1 VFEWAVAVSALFIT
15 KAPHRHQKKFSEPMT
30 TTICKWHGA
39 CVKWNCKI
47 DRNVKTKFKRR
58 RVMNQKPKNFLKA
71 AMPAMMLA
79 AASLF
84 AQPGYYFGQN
94 KVHYKNFDWKIFRTA
109 HFDVHYYTE
118 EAGAAH
124 DAARMAERGYD
135 YLSEVLE
142 HKIEKRLPLVL
153 YASLNDFQQT
163 NVVQEMLGDGTRGV
177 TESLKHRVA
186 LPITGSYREFNHVLV
201 HELVHAFQFDIIFN
215 GKGQAALARFDPP
228 LWFMEGMAE
237 YLSIGMD
244 NTTRLWVRDGLLA
257 DKLLSVEKL
266 NGTFDIR
273 VYRLG
278 ESLWN
283 FVGETYGKKKVGQI
297 LKTAVNFGN
306 IERAFKTQI
315 DMDFKQ
321 LTTAWHEAARRQALP
336 SDSTLQSPGQIAQ
349 QITSQQGYFHRMNLV
364 PAVSPDGKRIVY
376 VANKN
381 LTDEIFLLEQKRDG
395 KFENRRLI
403 RGGQSRDFES
413 LRFFD
418 TTINWTRDGSR
429 IAFISKSGKDD
440 AIYVMDPASGA
451 IIHKLTFAELNG
463 LVSPSFSP
471 KGDELVF
478 VGISGGRSDLY
489 TVDLADKKLR
499 RLTQDRFSE
508 LHPQWSPD
516 GKAIV
521 FATDRGAGTDESK
534 LLFSDNDLAVY
545 DFATKEITLLT
556 ELSGDAINPQWS
568 PDGNEI
574 AFVSDHQG
582 IPNIY
587 RLNLA
592 TKEITSITTLK
603 TGVAGITETTPAM
616 SWSADG
622 RVMVFSSFVKESWQ
636 LFRMEVPSGAQ
647 IANCN
652 LQRAPC
658 NLPWLPTIP
667 DFNNLYV
674 EYNLASPDSIE
685 SRKYSSTPKLDGIA
699 LGALFGGYFGTIGG
713 LQLSFSDMMSNHNIV
728 LSLGLTRDIR
738 NTDIGVGY
746 LNQARRLGYGFET
759 FQQRNA
765 FGVFAAP
772 TASGFVTQTYRGVNG
787 FAYYPFSRF
796 SRLEVSAGLTHVS
809 QDFVVESLDFSNGK
823 IRRDKQDLGGVSFG
837 QVGAALVYDNTAY
850 GPIGPISGRR
860 SRIEIQRATNDFKF
874 TTVIADYRHYFN
886 VNNRSVLAYRLLAGA
901 SFDRDAQVFRIGGAY
916 TFRGTD
922 RADLLGTN
930 FLVQNIEYRF
940 PLLPFLPPT
949 ADFLSGVTFADAA
962 AAWGLDVPGLVKEK
976 FQPFSTQGGFHLQ
989 DLRGA
994 FGLGAR
1000 LNLGYLSLR
1009 YDVAW
1014 PTDLKNISKPIK
1026 MFSIGA
1032 DF

>member
-1 VFEWAVAVSALFIT
+1 MLLATAL
-15 KAPHRHQKKFSEPMT
+15 S
-30 TTICKWHGA
+30 
-39 CVKWNCKI
+39 
-47 DRNVKTKFKRR
+47 
-58 RVMNQKPKNFLKA
+58 
-71 AMPAMMLA
+71 
-79 AASLF
+79 

-94 KVHYKNFDWKIFRTA
+94 KVHYKNFDWKIFRTE

-118 EAGAAH
+118 EAEAAQ

-135 YLSEVLE
+135 YLSETLE
-142 HKIEKRLPLVL
+142 HRIEKRIPLVL

-163 NVVQEMLGDGTRGV
+163 NVVSEMLDDGTRGV
-177 TESLKHRVA
+177 TEGLKHRVT

-201 HELVHAFQFDIIFN
+201 HELVHAFQFDLITN
-215 GKGQAALARFDPP
+215 GKGKAALGRFNPP

-237 YLSIGMD
+237 YLSVGMD
-244 NTTRLWVRDGLLA
+244 NTTRMWVRDGLLT
-257 DKLLSVEKL
+257 DKLLTVEQL
-266 NGTFDIR
+266 NGAFDIR
-273 VYRLG
+273 AYRLG

-283 FVGETYGKKKVGQI
+283 FAGETYGKKKVGQI
-297 LKTAVNFGN
+297 LKTAINFGN

-315 DMDFKQ
+315 ELDFKQ
-321 LTTAWHEAARRQALP
+321 LTTAWHEAVCKQVLP
-336 SDSTLQSPGQIAQ
+336 ADSTLQRPDQIAQ
-349 QITSQQGYFHRMNLV
+349 QITKREGYFHRMNLV
-364 PAVSPDGKRIVY
+364 PAVSPNGKQIVY

-381 LTDEIFLLEQKRDG
+381 LIDEIYLLSQESGG
-395 KFENRRLI
+395 KFTDRRLVA
-403 RGGQSRDFES
+403 GGQSRDFES

-418 TTINWTRDGSR
+418 TSLSWSRDGSR
-429 IAFISKSGKDD
+429 IAFVSKSGKDD
-440 AIYVMDPASGA
+440 AIYVMNPFSGA
-451 IIHKLTFAELNG
+451 IMHKLVFAELNG

-471 KGDELVF
+471 QGDELVF

-489 TVDLADKKLR
+489 TVDLADKKIR

-516 GKAIV
+516 GSVIV

-534 LLFSDNDLAVY
+534 LLFGDNDLALY
-545 DFATKEITLLT
+545 SFATKEITPLT
-556 ELSGDAINPQWS
+556 DLPGDDINPQWS
-568 PDGNEI
+568 PDGSEI

-582 IPNIY
+582 LPNIY

-592 TKEITSITTLK
+592 TRRVTPITTLK

-622 RVMVFSSFVKESWQ
+622 RVMVFSSFVKGSWQ
-636 LFRMEVPSGAQ
+636 LFRMELPPVTTTDNGQST
-647 IANCN
+647 NS
-652 LQRAPC
+652 
-658 NLPWLPTIP
+658 NLPWLPAIA
-667 DFNNLYV
+667 DFNDLYAG
-674 EYNLASPDSIE
+674 YDLTSPDSIE
-685 SRKYSSTPKLDGIA
+685 PRKYSSAPKLDGIA
-699 LGALFGGYFGTIGG
+699 LGAAFGGYFGAVGG
-713 LQLSFSDMMSNHNIV
+713 LQLSFSDMMSNHNVI

-746 LNQARRLGYGFET
+746 LNQGHRLGYGFEV

-765 FGVFAAP
+765 FGVFATP
-772 TASGFVTQTYRGVNG
+772 TANGFVTQTYRGFNG

-796 SRLEVSAGLTHVS
+796 SRIEVSAGLTHVS
-809 QDFVVESLDFSNGK
+809 ENFIVESLDFSNGD
-823 IRRDKQDLGGVSFG
+823 IRRDKQDLGGINFG
-837 QVGAALVYDNTAY
+837 QVGAALVYDNTVY
-850 GPIGPISGRR
+850 GPLGPIRGRR
-860 SRIEIQRATNDFKF
+860 SRIEVQRTTNDFKF
-874 TTVIADYRHYFN
+874 TTVIADYRKYFR
-886 VNNRSVLAYRLLAGA
+886 VNNRSVLAYRLLGGA
-901 SFDRDAQVFRIGGAY
+901 SFDRDAQVFRIGGPH

-922 RADLLGTN
+922 TADLLGTN

-962 AAWGLDVPGLVKEK
+962 AAWGLDVPGFVNKD
-976 FQPFSTQGGFHLQ
+976 FHLQ

-1000 LNLGYLSLR
+1000 FNLGFLSLK

-1014 PTDLKNISKPIK
+1014 PTDLKNVSKPVK